1 MAQITEEIIDGLS
14 NFQTSIWDTVSVTTS
29 ENVGQAVT
37 FASPLTVSARVN
49 DIQSEFSS
57 QMLIIQ
63 FAMASH
69 PENFQAVLISSDTI
83 LQLAKLATG
92 VELDE
97 IDENVISDV
106 RPIAESIVQG
116 LCIALGNV
124 MIETIVATGLSIRYQ
139 GFQLPPNFA
148 RSLDIIRTQ
157 ATVEGE
163 GVTGSITW
171 LIDGETANAL
181 LRITTEVESGGD
193 ATAPVFASAPAG
205 GGQAAGGFAPPQ
217 TGGGHAPNAPHLP
230 EVDAGSLEVLLD
242 VPLEISVELGR
253 VKMMV
258 REVLDLGTGSIV
270 EVDKAAGE
278 PVDVMVN
285 GRLVARGEVVVIED
299 NFGVRITEI
308 LNPNERFRLDGAA

>member
-29 ENVGQAVT
+29 ENIGQAVT
-37 FASPLTVSARVN
+37 FGNPLTVSARVN
-49 DIQSEFSS
+49 DIQTEFSA
-57 QMLIIQ
+57 QQLIIQ

-69 PENFQAVLISSDTI
+69 PDSFQSVLISNDTV

-92 VELDE
+92 VELEE

-139 GFQLPPNFA
+139 SFQLPPNFA
-148 RSLDIIRTQ
+148 RSLDIVRTQ

-163 GVTGSITW
+163 GLSGSITW
-171 LIDGETANAL
+171 LVDGETANAL
-181 LRITTEVESGGD
+181 LRLSTDMEMGND
-193 ATAPVFASAPAG
+193 AGAPIFASAPPT
-205 GGQAAGGFAPPQ
+205 GQATGGFNPPQ
-217 TGGGHAPNAPHLP
+217 PGGAPASNAPHLP

>member
-139 GFQLPPNFA
+139 SFQLPPNFA
-148 RSLDIIRTQ
+148 RSLDIVRIQ

-181 LRITTEVESGGD
+181 LRITTEADSGGD
-193 ATAPVFASAPAG
+193 ASAPVFASAPSG
-205 GGQAAGGFAPPQ
+205 GGQPAGGFAPPQ
-217 TGGGHAPNAPHLP
+217 TAGAHAPNAPHLP

>member
-29 ENVGQAVT
+29 ENIGQAVT
-37 FASPLTVSARVN
+37 FGNPLTVSARVN
-49 DIQSEFSS
+49 DIQTEFSS

-69 PENFQAVLISSDTI
+69 PDSFQSVLISNDTI

-92 VELDE
+92 VELEE

-139 GFQLPPNFA
+139 SFQLPPNFA
-148 RSLDIIRTQ
+148 RSLDIVRTQ

-163 GVTGSITW
+163 GLSGSITW
-171 LIDGETANAL
+171 LVDAETANAL
-181 LRITTEVESGGD
+181 LRISTDMDMGSDDG
-193 ATAPVFASAPAG
+193 APIFASAPTG
-205 GGQAAGGFAPPQ
+205 NQATGGFNPPVGGAAPA
-217 TGGGHAPNAPHLP
+217 GNSPHLP

>member
-29 ENVGQAVT
+29 ENIGQAVT

-69 PENFQAVLISSDTI
+69 PENFQSVLISSDTI

-139 GFQLPPNFA
+139 SFQLPPNFA
-148 RSLDIIRTQ
+148 RSLDIVRTQ

-163 GVTGSITW
+163 GLSGSITW
-171 LIDGETANAL
+171 LFDGETANAL
-181 LRITTEVESGGD
+181 LRITTEVEAGGD
-193 ATAPVFASAPAG
+193 AAAPVFASAPATG
-205 GGQAAGGFAPPQ
+205 GGAGGFNPPQ
-217 TGGGHAPNAPHLP
+217 MGAAPAPNAPHLP